1 MEEIVGQYCTK
12 GHWRFSGNLVETKKR
27 GQSTTQI
34 LGKKMSELVQGQLLG
49 INVIR
54 DSGNGVGTLC
64 FRERYSP
71 QQLPTSTAGTHHPK
85 ALDWKKVGFFQIK
98 ASSCRGDHLPPQP
111 RHVF

>member
-1 MEEIVGQYCTK
+1 
-12 GHWRFSGNLVETKKR
+12 
-27 GQSTTQI
+27 
-34 LGKKMSELVQGQLLG
+34 MSELVQGQLLG

-85 ALDWKKVGFFQIK
+85 ALDWKKVVFFSQIE
-98 ASSCRGDHLPPQP
+98 ASSCRGDHLRPQP
-111 RHVF
+111 HHRLNLWFRKLKD